1 MIFKA
6 IFTSV
11 DDEKYIANGNTMA
24 VTRNEYLIAF
34 GSGLVK
40 TQVVMAP
47 ARIDSQA
54 SKNNPI

>member
-11 DDEKYIANGNTMA
+11 DDEKYIAKGNTMA
-24 VTRNEYLIAF
+24 VTRNTYFVVF

-47 ARIDSQA
+47 ARIDRQA
-54 SKNNPI
+54 STNNPI